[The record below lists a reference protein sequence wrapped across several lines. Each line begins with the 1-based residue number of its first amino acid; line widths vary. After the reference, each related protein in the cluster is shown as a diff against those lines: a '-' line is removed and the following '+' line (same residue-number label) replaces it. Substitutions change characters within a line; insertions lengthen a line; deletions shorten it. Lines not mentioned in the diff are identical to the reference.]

1 MCKNITFY
9 VNKRGNLN
17 KEDSLSEGSFFS
29 HIYSEDAL
37 SNSDRTLVVNTLN
50 CGYLRAFQK
59 TYTYSQGTV
68 SLGTYPKAHCS
79 LFVITVV
86 LKQQNEYMI
95 ASG

>member
-17 KEDSLSEGSFFS
+17 KKDSLSEGSFFS

-37 SNSDRTLVVNTLN
+37 SNGDRTLVVNTLN

-59 TYTYSQGTV
+59 NIHILPRHSKFGHICIVIPRLTV
-68 SLGTYPKAHCS
+68 HFLLSL
-79 LFVITVV
+79 LF
-86 LKQQNEYMI
+86 
-95 ASG
+95 